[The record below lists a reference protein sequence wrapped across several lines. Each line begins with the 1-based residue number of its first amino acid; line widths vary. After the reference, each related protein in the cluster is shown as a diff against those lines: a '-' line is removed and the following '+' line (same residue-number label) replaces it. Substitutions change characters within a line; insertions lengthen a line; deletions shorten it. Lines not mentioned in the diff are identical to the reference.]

1 MCFKNVSWLYSGL
14 KELSSVAS
22 SFVSFMSIVIL
33 SSHCDAL
40 DPKASTPIKNPGFA
54 RVHPGR
60 HDTRF
65 RRVEAPTSAC
75 WLTPLCAE
83 FLGIKVI
90 WGRRGCFR
98 FIYASRHLLLQ
109 VHILAKVHKCLQL
122 QYFPDLERELWILK
136 KCWNHIRK
144 VNAE

>member
-65 RRVEAPTSAC
+65 RRVEAPTSMLAN
-75 WLTPLCAE
+75 PALCRAP
-83 FLGIKVI
+83 
-90 WGRRGCFR
+90 W
-98 FIYASRHLLLQ
+98 YQSHLRSPWLLQ
-109 VHILAKVHKCLQL
+109 VYLCVTPSVAASSHPRQSTQVLATSI
-122 QYFPDLERELWILK
+122 FPRF
-136 KCWNHIRK
+136 RTRV
-144 VNAE
+144 VNT